1 MLPIFSILLQYLE
14 NKVVFRPKLLN
25 WCDVY
30 KEPSLEVQ
38 HFLYDHISIIIIFYS
53 VQMFEIY
60 PYYQLELLY

>member
-25 WCDVY
+25 WCEAC
-30 KEPSLEVQ
+30 KESSLEVQ
-38 HFLYDHISIIIIFYS
+38 HFLYDHTSIIIIFYS
-53 VQMFEIY
+53 VKIFEIY